1 MLQDTTPAAGMPMS
15 SSPTR
20 EPMPEGVQISP
31 RVRTGRKLWLKIHL
45 YIGLVLGLELAL
57 VGLTGSLL
65 VFYREID
72 AWLNPG
78 LLTTRGTGAHQS
90 IDRIFAAAQA
100 AVPDAQG
107 SGALLSVYMPW
118 RVSAT
123 YLAWAK
129 IPGETAE
136 AERWQ
141 QISLDPYSGAVLGVR
156 EAEEYLISIL
166 YHLHYTLL
174 LGEWGETAVGISGL
188 LLLISSITGVYL
200 WWPRRGKIGQALTIN
215 YHTSR
220 TRLNFDLHRVS
231 GAYVALILLVVAFSG
246 VYMIFPEYV
255 KVVVQ
260 LFSPVT
266 ELPKHLQS
274 TPSPDRA
281 PLIPSQ
287 AIAAAD
293 TVFPDAELTSITLTS
308 LASEGV
314 YVIYK
319 RQAGEV
325 RKSSGASMVW
335 VDQYSGAVLDAR
347 DPRTM
352 SAGDTFL
359 RWQFPLHNGEAFG
372 LPGRVV
378 ILLSGLTIP
387 LLYVTGLF
395 IWLRKR
401 RAHRR
406 AARGH
411 T

>member
-1 MLQDTTPAAGMPMS
+1 
-15 SSPTR
+15 
-20 EPMPEGVQISP
+20 
-31 RVRTGRKLWLKIHL
+31 VRTGRKLWLKIHL

-57 VGLTGSLL
+57 VGFTGSLL

-78 LLTTRGTGAHQS
+78 LLTTQRAGVHQS
-90 IDRIFAAAQA
+90 IDHLFAAART
-100 AVPDAQG
+100 AVPEAQG
-107 SGALLSVYMPW
+107 PGASLSVQTPW
-118 RVSAT
+118 RANAT

-141 QISLDPYSGAVLGVR
+141 QISLDPYHGAVLGVR

-166 YHLHYTLL
+166 YRLHYTLL

-188 LLLISSITGVYL
+188 LLLISSSTGVYL
-200 WWPRRGKIGQALTIN
+200 WWPRRGKIGQALVIN
-215 YHTSR
+215 YHASR

-246 VYMIFPEYV
+246 VAMIFPKHV
-255 KVVVQ
+255 KTIVQ
-260 LFSPVT
+260 VFSPVT
-266 ELPKHLQS
+266 ELPKDLKS
-274 TPSPDRA
+274 TLLPERVP
-281 PLIPSQ
+281 ITPSQ

-293 TVFPDAELTSITLTS
+293 RVFPDAELKYLVLTS

-314 YVIYK
+314 YAIYK
-319 RQAGEV
+319 RQPGEV
-325 RKSSGASMVW
+325 RTSGGASVVW
-335 VDQYSGAVLDAR
+335 VDQYSGAVLATR

-352 SAGDTFL
+352 SAGETFL
-359 RWQFPLHNGEAFG
+359 WWQFPLHNGEAFG
-372 LPGRVV
+372 LLGRVV

-387 LLYVTGLF
+387 LLYVTGLC

-406 AARGH
+406 AARCH